1 MGGLVSFAPPG
12 PRRPRAPHFR
22 RFGFLDQT
30 VLGDSWGAA
39 QFSSEGPS
47 IYAKSPYAATLTWGG
62 KEGSRSVL
70 ALGISLTFDKLR
82 KKQNKTSKI
91 IKTKPFLRCR
101 DSQVQ
106 AF

>member
-1 MGGLVSFAPPG
+1 
-12 PRRPRAPHFR
+12 
-22 RFGFLDQT
+22 

-82 KKQNKTSKI
+82 KNKTKQAKSSKLS
-91 IKTKPFLRCR
+91 PF
-101 DSQVQ
+101 
-106 AF
+106 